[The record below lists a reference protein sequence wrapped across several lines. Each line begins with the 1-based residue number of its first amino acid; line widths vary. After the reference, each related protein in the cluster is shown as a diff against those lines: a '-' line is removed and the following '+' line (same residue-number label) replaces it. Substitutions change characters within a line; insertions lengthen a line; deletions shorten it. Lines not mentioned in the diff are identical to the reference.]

1 MAGHNDPSCFI
12 SRAGFHPAPTPEF
25 VWVDPGFGNLGR
37 ESPHCHHSAPAMLI
51 VFHPFVN
58 IISNHAPI
66 FHSNTYEIPE
76 LLFVGGLAPIRLGFA
91 SCQNIGVELPAKF
104 IQTIDFC
111 AFRKDVQTI
120 KVFHNDPNA
129 VVWFLLECLS
139 IHLCTHEIP
148 NLL

>member
-1 MAGHNDPSCFI
+1 LAGHNDPSCFI

-37 ESPHCHHSAPAMLI
+37 ESPNCHHSAPAMLI
-51 VFHPFVN
+51 VLHPFVN

-91 SCQNIGVELPAKF
+91 SCQNIGDCRQSLFKLLIFVPFVKF
-104 IQTIDFC
+104 SIMTQIQSSGFSWSAYPYTCVHMKSPIC
-111 AFRKDVQTI
+111 
-120 KVFHNDPNA
+120 
-129 VVWFLLECLS
+129 C
-139 IHLCTHEIP
+139 EI
-148 NLL
+148 